1 VCGLNKYDQL
11 CISFDNCEVDVSEE
25 IKQPILLLKD
35 QTIKQIICNCD
46 NSMILRENGELWIFG
61 NNADGKLLMTN
72 PSIIGVNNYRFGHII
87 WSANLFKQLSKY
99 TQSVIFT
106 FLLVCNYYRVNY
118 NVNMVKYMK
127 HEVIKYLFY

>member
-1 VCGLNKYDQL
+1 
-11 CISFDNCEVDVSEE
+11 
-25 IKQPILLLKD
+25 
-35 QTIKQIICNCD
+35 
-46 NSMILRENGELWIFG
+46 MILRENGELWIFG